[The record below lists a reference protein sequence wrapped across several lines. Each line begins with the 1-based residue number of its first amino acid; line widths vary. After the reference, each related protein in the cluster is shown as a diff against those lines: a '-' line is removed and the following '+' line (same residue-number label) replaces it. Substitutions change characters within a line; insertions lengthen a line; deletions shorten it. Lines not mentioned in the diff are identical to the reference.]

1 MHCHGTGKRCPFFKA
16 IQQDEALKAKFKAT
30 DPESFIKIEN
40 RGYNFTLKELET
52 EIGKLSPEQMAAV
65 INPGISPRRH
75 ILPR

>member
-1 MHCHGTGKRCPFFKA
+1 MAQENAAQFFKA
-16 IQQDEALKAKFKAT
+16 IQQDEALKAKLKAIT
-30 DPESFIKIEN
+30 DPESFIKIAEN